1 MICCTRYNRVPSV
14 TILTASKRWPAPGPG
29 PGRRAGVQAGF
40 TLIELLIVLV
50 ILVLVASVAAPQVMR
65 YFGRAR
71 TEMAKVQINA
81 ISGALEAY
89 ALDNGAYPPPQVG
102 LAALIKQPDGAR
114 RWKGPYLKKAEGLL
128 DPWGRAY
135 RYRVPGRTSAFEV
148 FTLGRDN
155 VPGGAGEDA
164 DVTN

>member
-1 MICCTRYNRVPSV
+1 MRPVVGARP
-14 TILTASKRWPAPGPG
+14 R
-29 PGRRAGVQAGF
+29 RRAGVQAGF
-40 TLIELLIVLV
+40 TLIELLIVLA
-50 ILVLVASVAAPQVMR
+50 ILVLLASLAAPQVLR

-81 ISGALEAY
+81 ISSAIEAY

-102 LAALIKQPDGAR
+102 LVALIQQPSSAR
-114 RWKGPYLKKAEGLL
+114 RWNGPYLKKSEGLV
-128 DPWGRAY
+128 DPWGRPY
-135 RYRVPGRTSAFEV
+135 RYRVPGRASAFEV

-155 VPGGAGEDA
+155 APGGTGEDA